1 MQKIVSVL
9 FLGIL
14 MMGISVLAQDDDEPV
29 LPITED
35 VNYTVRPADTLDG
48 IGAIFDV
55 SPTCIAET
63 NDITDVRTIR
73 AGDVLLISIAC
84 PLYGDDARDLVFREV
99 EIPREVVT
107 FEDDCEG
114 YRVQLN
120 DSIDLIGFNLDV
132 APLSIAVANDL
143 VEPYVLDINQCLT
156 IPENAPPYDTVPALT
171 TVTGAPVNADDIGT
185 GGGAGQYV
193 IQPQDTLDL
202 VAQELDVSLQAII
215 IFNNIDNPMAL
226 TAGTVIFIPADA
238 PPYGVYPAIGY
249 DITSANYVVAEGDT
263 LESIAES
270 FDVAQIAI
278 EVANEIDSDDELV
291 VGEAIIVPLNVPTFG
306 NDDDFNPD
314 MLLGQG
320 GGAEI
325 HVVQPRETID
335 GIAAFYDVDTD
346 CLLEANGIT
355 HPNLTQPGTALIID
369 RSCPLYTGEGIPS
382 IERSVSPADETDEVT
397 DDDSD
402 DDSDDG

>member
-1 MQKIVSVL
+1 MQKRVTVL
-9 FLGIL
+9 FLLIL
-14 MMGISVLAQDDDEPV
+14 MIASGVLAQDDETV

-55 SPTCIAET
+55 SPSCIADM
-63 NDITDVRTIR
+63 NNIVDVRTVH
-73 AGDVLLISIAC
+73 AGDTLLISVAC

-107 FEDDCEG
+107 YVDLCEG

-120 DSIDLIGFNLDV
+120 DSIDLIGFDLDI

-143 VEPYVLDINQCLT
+143 VEPYILNINQCLT
-156 IPENAPPYDTVPALT
+156 IPDNAPPYDTVPALT

-202 VAQELDVSLQAII
+202 VAQELDVSLQAIL

-238 PPYGVYPAIGY
+238 PPYGVYPAIGF
-249 DITSANYVVAEGDT
+249 DISNANYVVAEGDT

-270 FDVAQIAI
+270 FDVAQVAI

-291 VGEAIIVPLNVPTFG
+291 VGETIEVPLNVPTFG
-306 NDDDFNPD
+306 NDDDFNPE
-314 MLLGQG
+314 MLPGQG
-320 GGAEI
+320 GGAEV

-335 GIAAFYDVDTD
+335 GIAAFYDVDRD
-346 CLLEANGIT
+346 CLMESNGIT
-355 HPNLTQPGTALIID
+355 QGNLTQPGTALVID
-369 RSCPLYTGEGIPS
+369 RNCPLYTGDGIPS
-382 IERSVSPADETDEVT
+382 IERSVSPVDTDE
-397 DDDSD
+397 DAESD
-402 DDSDDG
+402 DE